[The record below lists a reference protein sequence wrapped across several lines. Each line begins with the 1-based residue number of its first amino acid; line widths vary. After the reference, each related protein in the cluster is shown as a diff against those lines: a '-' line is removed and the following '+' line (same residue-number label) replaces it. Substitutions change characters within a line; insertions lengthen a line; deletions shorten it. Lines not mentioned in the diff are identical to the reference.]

1 MAQQQCPN
9 CGQDLPSELGQHA
22 SAPMSGQV
30 TCPSCGTDVNLG
42 EGANETPS
50 GDFER
55 PLRLRPDAPRARPS
69 AATKPLRRPS
79 KRRGTSKTE
88 PRH

>member
-50 GDFER
+50 GDFEQ
-55 PLRLRPDAPRARPS
+55 AS
-69 AATKPLRRPS
+69 AAPPGRTE
-79 KRRGTSKTE
+79 GTAFSGNETVEETVEEARNKQN
-88 PRH
+88 